1 MKFKSLI
8 PVFLTIFIFLSSCTQ
23 KILLKENSNIGF
35 IPLSNSIGSN
45 FKSHLTSQD
54 KIITTGQ
61 SDHGLNVYEFS
72 TNEFFQLNNL
82 AGAGTRFFLDKN
94 EENIIF
100 QAYSLTD
107 NRKYNSILKMRLTKG
122 STPEMIEENKRN
134 LKLLGVVEDKIIY
147 LEDDNIVSKDMI
159 NNQKSKNTE
168 RIFLAFSDNDL
179 NLVILKDGNQ
189 KVLNPVG
196 KGNYIWVS
204 ISPDKKQI
212 LFHKAEKG
220 TFVCDLKGENII
232 ELGNINNPKWVQDSD
247 WVIGTEETDDGHK
260 YLKSDII
267 LFNAKDRTRINM
279 TANTDIIALYPSISS
294 KFDRLIFNDE
304 NGKLYI
310 SELKNSKI
318 K

>member
-1 MKFKSLI
+1 MKFKSQI

-23 KILLKENSNIGF
+23 KILLKENSNISF
-35 IPLSNSIGSN
+35 IPVSNSIGSN
-45 FKSHLTSQD
+45 FKSHLTSQNI
-54 KIITTGQ
+54 IITTGQ
-61 SDHGLNVYEFS
+61 SDLGLNVYEFS
-72 TNEFFQLNNL
+72 TNEFFQLNVL
-82 AGAGTRFFLDKN
+82 AGAGTRFFPDKN

-100 QAYSLTD
+100 QTYSLTN

-122 STPEMIEENKRN
+122 STPEVIEENKRN
-134 LKLLGVVEDKIIY
+134 LKLLGVVENQIIY
-147 LEDDNIVSKDMI
+147 LEDDKIVSTDMI
-159 NNQKSKNTE
+159 TNQKSKNTE
-168 RIFLAFSDNDL
+168 NLKLAFSDNEL
-179 NLVILKDGNQ
+179 NLVILKNGNQ
-189 KVLNPVG
+189 NILNPLG

-232 ELGNINNPKWVQDSD
+232 ELGNINNPKWVQGSD

-279 TANTDIIALYPSISS
+279 TANTDHIALYPSISS

-310 SELKNSKI
+310 SELKNPKF

>member
-35 IPLSNSIGSN
+35 IPVSNSIGSN
-45 FKSHLTSQD
+45 FKSHLTPKN

-61 SDHGLNVYEFS
+61 SDLGLNVYEFS

-82 AGAGTRFFLDKN
+82 SGAGTRFFIDKN

-100 QAYSLTD
+100 QTYSLTD
-107 NRKYNSILKMRLTKG
+107 NRKYNSIFKMRLTKG
-122 STPEMIEENKRN
+122 STPEVIEENKRN

-147 LEDDNIVSKDMI
+147 LEDDNIVSKDII

-196 KGNYIWVS
+196 KDNYIWVS

-232 ELGNINNPKWVQDSD
+232 ELGNINNPKWVQGSD

-267 LFNAKDRTRINM
+267 LFNSKDRTRINM
-279 TANTDIIALYPSISS
+279 TANTDLIALYPSISS

-310 SELKNSKI
+310 SELKNPKF